1 MTCNVQGS
9 PLFRPGTFYTILQ
22 LVLDLGLRL
31 PETPSVGCFQDD
43 PYYYGSGM
51 DGSELPVAEP
61 CL

>member
-1 MTCNVQGS
+1 MTCTVQGS
-9 PLFRPGTFYTILQ
+9 PLFRPGTFYIILQ

-51 DGSELPVAEP
+51 DG
-61 CL
+61 